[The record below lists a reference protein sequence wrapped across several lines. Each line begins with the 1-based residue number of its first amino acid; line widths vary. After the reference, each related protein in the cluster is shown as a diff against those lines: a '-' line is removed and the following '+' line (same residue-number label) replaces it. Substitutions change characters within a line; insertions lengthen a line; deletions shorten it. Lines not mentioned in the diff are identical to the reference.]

1 VRVTGG
7 RAPACKALSSLGGG
21 RHWRRGDASAG
32 GTWHGMR
39 RARGRAAPGSSG
51 SAPLRWPRLCRWPV
65 GGGAAR
71 ALAGVACIG
80 GERAARVRHRAEAGE
95 RR

>member
-1 VRVTGG
+1 
-7 RAPACKALSSLGGG
+7 
-21 RHWRRGDASAG
+21 
-32 GTWHGMR
+32 
-39 RARGRAAPGSSG
+39 
-51 SAPLRWPRLCRWPV
+51 V